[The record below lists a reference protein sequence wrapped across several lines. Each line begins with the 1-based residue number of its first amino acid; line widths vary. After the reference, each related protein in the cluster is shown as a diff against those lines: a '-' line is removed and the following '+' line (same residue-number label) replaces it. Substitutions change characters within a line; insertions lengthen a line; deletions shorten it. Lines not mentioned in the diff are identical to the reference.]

1 MNISFLIP
9 YICLSLCFQWAA
21 VAKVVAKQSYDYIP
35 FYETPLCDIINIVLF
50 ICLLIGDIIVW
61 INAGFLIGLAY
72 IGVYLVLTFVNQYV
86 ISPILI
92 GLFGYSGIGA
102 ILPYI
107 GGVASAI
114 WMFIMSGTFN

>member
-9 YICLSLCFQWAA
+9 FICLCLCIQWAA
-21 VAKVVAKQSYDYIP
+21 VAKLVAKQRCDDIP

-50 ICLLIGDIIVW
+50 VCLLIGDIIVW
-61 INAGFLIGLAY
+61 INAGFLICLAY
-72 IGVYLVLTFVNQYV
+72 IGVCVALAF
-86 ISPILI
+86 ISQFALAPILLS
-92 GLFGYSGIGA
+92 LFGYSGIGA